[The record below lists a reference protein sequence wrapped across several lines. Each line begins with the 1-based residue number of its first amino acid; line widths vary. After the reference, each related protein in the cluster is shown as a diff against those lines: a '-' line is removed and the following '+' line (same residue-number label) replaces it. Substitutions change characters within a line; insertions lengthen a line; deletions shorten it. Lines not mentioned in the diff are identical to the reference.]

1 LDLFNDFV
9 LEWPNFPTE
18 GRNLKPEELRELLD
32 ALSDYSIDYFIN
44 EESWQADIR
53 ANKGVPLFR
62 PNSLLNVIDYNG
74 DETCPHLVCLESGDI
89 KLNFMIAER
98 LSKICGPLFLI
109 PDTGTLPLIVQPGSD
124 PDDLMKQWRTR

>member
-1 LDLFNDFV
+1 
-9 LEWPNFPTE
+9 
-18 GRNLKPEELRELLD
+18 LRELLD